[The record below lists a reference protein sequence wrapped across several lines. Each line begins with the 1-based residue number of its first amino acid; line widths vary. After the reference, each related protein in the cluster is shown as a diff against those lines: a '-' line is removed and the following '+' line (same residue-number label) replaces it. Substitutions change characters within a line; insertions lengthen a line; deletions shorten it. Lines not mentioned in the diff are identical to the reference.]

1 MNGND
6 DSSDEKRIRE
16 IVSSVVSKYSTRN
29 LLSMLGAAFV
39 VGGWATTMQWNVN
52 SAVRAMDQN
61 RQDTNDRMK
70 EWTSWRNSASA
81 KIDKNAWSLEDH
93 EKRITELEKK
103 P

>member
-1 MNGND
+1 MNEEA
-6 DSSDEKRIRE
+6 DEKKIRE

-39 VGGWATTMQWNVN
+39 VGGWATSMQWNVN

-61 RQDTNDRMK
+61 RLDTNDRMK
-70 EWTSWRNSASA
+70 DWNNWRNSASA
-81 KIDKNAWSLEDH
+81 KIDKNAWGLEDH

-103 P
+103 